1 MAHDLVDVAAY
12 VAHELPADRRAQFEQ
27 HLLVCADCS
36 AEVELGDRGRELAG
50 LARET
55 APAAL
60 HYRVAAL
67 ANQRRHW
74 PRRPTAMAVAAAAA
88 AVLAG
93 GVAATVAVSDAPP
106 LAIGAAAAEFRA
118 HQLPSDAI
126 PAAPAPN
133 LAALGLSEV
142 AAGTGKLAGRDVAAY
157 AYRDSDGH
165 RVVVYASQ
173 QPFATPAEA
182 GEYGGD
188 NAWLTRL
195 GGISVLCGRAPHQTM
210 VVGQNEKQV
219 SDAAHYLN
227 LT

>member
-1 MAHDLVDVAAY
+1 MAHDLADVAAY
-12 VAHELPADRRAQFEQ
+12 VARELPAERRTQFER
-27 HLLVCADCS
+27 HLVTCPECS
-36 AEVELGDRGRELAG
+36 NEVELGDRGRELAG

-55 APAAL
+55 APAGL

-93 GVAATVAVSDAPP
+93 GAVATVVSDAPP

-118 HQLPSDAI
+118 QQLPDD
-126 PAAPAPN
+126 AAPAGSAPN
-133 LAALGLSEV
+133 LAALGLSRV
-142 AAGTGKLAGRDVAAY
+142 AARAGELAGQDVTAY
-157 AYRDSDGH
+157 AYRDNSGH
-165 RVVVYASQ
+165 RLVVYTSR

-182 GEYGGD
+182 SEYGG
-188 NAWLTRL
+188 NGAWLTRL
-195 GGISVLCGRAPHQTM
+195 GGVSVLCGRTPHQTM
-210 VVGQNEKQV
+210 VVGQSEKQV
-219 SDAAHYLN
+219 SDAADYLH